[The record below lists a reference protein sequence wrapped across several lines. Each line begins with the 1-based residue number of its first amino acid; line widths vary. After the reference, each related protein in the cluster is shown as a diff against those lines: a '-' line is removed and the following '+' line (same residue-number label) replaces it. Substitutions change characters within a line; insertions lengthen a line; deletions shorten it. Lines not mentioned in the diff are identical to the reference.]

1 MSVLLIMVNVLQRCV
16 HMLVLNHRYH
26 GYILGCVSHV
36 SVGILKITGVIP
48 SITYIGKRTL
58 TLYIPSLCVY

>member
-1 MSVLLIMVNVLQRCV
+1 MFVM
-16 HMLVLNHRYH
+16 NHRYH

-36 SVGILKITGVIP
+36 SVGILKITGVTP
-48 SITYIGKRTL
+48 SITYIGKHTL